1 MSEIN
6 RDMLMALLD
15 GQLDEPTRAK
25 VEIWLAANPDAMAEL
40 GQLQRQSDAIRTL
53 YGPVIS
59 EPVPARLSPR
69 TMAAE
74 QTRRLWRSLSRAAM
88 IVGLLGIGLATGW
101 LLRPAI
107 EGPAI
112 YERLIADA
120 VSAHNVYV
128 AESRHAVEVSG
139 EEAEH
144 LFNWLSNRLDTALA
158 MPDLSEAGLVF
169 LGGRLLPAPALPGGR
184 AAQLMYEDAA
194 GQRATL
200 YITPAIAAGGPDL
213 ETLRL
218 GGDNVLYWAS
228 PSVTCTIVGPQSPE
242 ALEAL
247 AAIAFTQLTPSAPV
261 PVYREL

>member
-1 MSEIN
+1 MSEIT
-6 RDMLMALLD
+6 RDMVMAFLD
-15 GQLDEPTRAK
+15 GQLDEPARRHVAS
-25 VEIWLAANPDAMAEL
+25 WLDANPDARSEL

-69 TMAAE
+69 RMAAGQARRRW
-74 QTRRLWRSLSRAAM
+74 QTLSRAAM
-88 IVGLLGIGLATGW
+88 IAGLLGIGMAAGW

-107 EGPAI
+107 EAPAP

-128 AESRHAVEVSG
+128 AESRHAVEVPG
-139 EEAEH
+139 DEAEH
-144 LFNWLSNRLDTALA
+144 LSSWLSSRLDTALV
-158 MPDLSEAGLVF
+158 MPDLSEAGLAF

-200 YITPAIAAGGPDL
+200 YITPAIGADGPEL

-228 PSVTCTIVGPQSPE
+228 LIVTCTIVGPQSPE
-242 ALEAL
+242 ALRAL
-247 AAIAFTQLTPSAPV
+247 AALAFSQLTPSATV
-261 PVYREL
+261 PLYREL